1 MLRAHFPRSSQS
13 ERKFHVLG
21 SRRKKIIPEC
31 VQREKI
37 DMGVLGKSVREK
49 DRIEREPVNAVKSV
63 GS

>member
-13 ERKFHVLG
+13 ERKFHG